1 MDSGHTW
8 TIWTKL
14 DKKDKM
20 DKVDSMNK
28 TGRKWTILTLLTNLK
43 TQKINLRK
51 RLQEIRNSH
60 ENIKS
65 HFVNK
70 TFDIRKS
77 IISNWLSC
85 TTPRKKKK

>member
-1 MDSGHTW
+1 M
-8 TIWTKL
+8 
-14 DKKDKM
+14 DKKDKK